1 MSPAN
6 MSGMDRLVERF
17 LSYIAIDTSS
27 DPASDRIPST
37 AGQLTLEKNFWKSS
51 PGWASGHR
59 WIKTALCTVICL
71 PTAGKA
77 VSRPLDLLPT
87 WIRLLA

>member
-37 AGQLTLEKNFWKSS
+37 AGQLTLGKKAFGRALPAGR
-51 PGWASGHR
+51 PGTDG
-59 WIKTALCTVICL
+59 
-71 PTAGKA
+71 
-77 VSRPLDLLPT
+77 
-87 WIRLLA
+87 

>member
-37 AGQLTLEKNFWKSS
+37 AGQLTL
-51 PGWASGHR
+51 
-59 WIKTALCTVICL
+59 
-71 PTAGKA
+71 GK
-77 VSRPLDLLPT
+77 
-87 WIRLLA
+87 